1 MKKASELLRELI
13 NWIIDQ
19 NIESSDVSDILD
31 EMLDRYA
38 LTLKTEA
45 LEEKK
50 GE

>member
-13 NWIIDQ
+13 NSILEQ
-19 NIESSDVSDILD
+19 YIESCDVSDIVD
-31 EMLDRYA
+31 DMLDRYA